1 MLQRCVH
8 AFARGALPFRPVKSP
23 LCSGLAGCCLCCARA
38 SAARS
43 RLPRSGCTRSMRS
56 SATLR
61 ELEEFRVDA
70 VHIEILAYSK
80 GPFGSQLFT
89 LCARTL
95 THGSHGGGART
106 SICQTALQRAAAKSA
121 RTRRV
126 HTQTATTLAGSPGIL
141 SRAHGGQL
149 CAVSAS
155 CLSICSPQP
164 RDACRS
170 LRASARKEPQSHRK
184 IDERMARWKPA
195 CGNKRVPWGEDR
207 GKGSE
212 CRQW

>member
-1 MLQRCVH
+1 M
-8 AFARGALPFRPVKSP
+8 
-23 LCSGLAGCCLCCARA
+23 
-38 SAARS
+38 
-43 RLPRSGCTRSMRS
+43 
-56 SATLR
+56 
-61 ELEEFRVDA
+61 
-70 VHIEILAYSK
+70 
-80 GPFGSQLFT
+80 
-89 LCARTL
+89 
-95 THGSHGGGART
+95 
-106 SICQTALQRAAAKSA
+106 
-121 RTRRV
+121 

-212 CRQW
+212 CRQWKPRRRWPRSTRAARARCRGGDGREPPERLWRVARCDGSACVPELAHAAGHSGRGSVSRRRRENLSPASRIRKVGWSVGITM